1 MPDGSSGRRAG
12 GRGPGSVPSG
22 AVDRGL
28 QAGGGVANSHTGA
41 MSKPDLSNPTLT
53 HFYRAVVGHADVWRQ
68 RMDATTNWAA
78 ATTAGMITFAFS
90 TATSPHFV
98 LLVALFFDGVFLI
111 MESRRY
117 QAYDRWRRQFHSLN
131 RYLIAPA
138 LEGSDKVSEQG
149 WQEILEDLSRTVP
162 HLSLWQAMGY
172 RMRRNYGYLFG
183 VVLLAWGL
191 KLQVHPEP
199 AADLAET
206 LTRADIGLVS
216 STAVLVFVGAF
227 VALGMALILTGPS
240 ERMIEWEEIGSPW
253 GRLANWSLFGGDAPH
268 SPPDDAQDGRQA
280 GT

>member
-1 MPDGSSGRRAG
+1 MA
-12 GRGPGSVPSG
+12 
-22 AVDRGL
+22 
-28 QAGGGVANSHTGA
+28 
-41 MSKPDLSNPTLT
+41 KPDLSDTTLT

-90 TATSPHFV
+90 NASSPHFV

-117 QAYDRWRRQFHSLN
+117 QAYDRWRRQFHALN

-138 LEGSDKVSEQG
+138 LEGSDKVSESG

-183 VVLLAWGL
+183 VVLLAWTL
-191 KLQVHPEP
+191 KLQIHPEP

-206 LTRADIGLVS
+206 VTRADVGLVPAS
-216 STAVLVFVGAF
+216 WVLALVGAF
-227 VALGMALILTGPS
+227 VVVTLVLIFTAPS
-240 ERMIEWEEIGSPW
+240 EKMMDWEEIGSPW
-253 GRLANWSLFGGDAPH
+253 GRLANWSIFGSSDRPEPPTEAP
-268 SPPDDAQDGRQA
+268 
-280 GT
+280 

>member
-1 MPDGSSGRRAG
+1 MA
-12 GRGPGSVPSG
+12 
-22 AVDRGL
+22 
-28 QAGGGVANSHTGA
+28 
-41 MSKPDLSNPTLT
+41 KPDLSNPTLT

-90 TATSPHFV
+90 TPTSPHFV
-98 LLVALFFDGVFLI
+98 LLVALFFDSVFLI

-138 LEGSDKVSEQG
+138 LEGSDKVSEHG

-162 HLSLWQAMGY
+162 HLSLWRAMGY

-191 KLQVHPEP
+191 KLQVHPDP
-199 AADLAET
+199 APDLTTTLARAE
-206 LTRADIGLVS
+206 IGLVS
-216 STAVLVFVGAF
+216 ASSVLAFVGALLA
-227 VALGMALILTGPS
+227 VGVALILTGPS

-253 GRLANWSLFGGDAPH
+253 GRLANWSVFGGDAPNA
-268 SPPDDAQDGRQA
+268 PPGESSSDREPTG
-280 GT
+280 